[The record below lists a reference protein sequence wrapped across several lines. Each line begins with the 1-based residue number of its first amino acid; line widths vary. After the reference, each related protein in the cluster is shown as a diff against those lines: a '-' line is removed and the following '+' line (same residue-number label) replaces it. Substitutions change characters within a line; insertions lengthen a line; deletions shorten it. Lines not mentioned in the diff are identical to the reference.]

1 MTSETTEATKGGI
14 NLANLDVVAAT
25 EGVVYDLELLHPLTE
40 DPLGLFIQIKGT
52 YSAEFRKASRD
63 QTNEL
68 LLRDFE
74 SRRNAKKAKPP
85 TVEDGDRRSSKLLA
99 ANTVGWFQR
108 HPAPIG
114 GEPRDEPGLPFGET
128 RLMFSVAEAEKL
140 YASPGYDWVAKQV
153 DKGMGELAH
162 FMKS

>member
-1 MTSETTEATKGGI
+1 MTSETTEPTGGI
-14 NLANLDVVAAT
+14 DLANLDVVAAT
-25 EGVVYDLELLHPLTE
+25 EGVVYDLELLHPVSE
-40 DPLGLFIQIKGT
+40 EPLSLFIQIKGT

-85 TVEDGDRRSSKLLA
+85 TVEDGDRRSTKLLA

-108 HPAPIG
+108 HAATIG
-114 GEPRDEPGLPFGET
+114 AEPGTSP
-128 RLMFSVAEAEKL
+128 
-140 YASPGYDWVAKQV
+140 ASPSVKPA
-153 DKGMGELAH
+153 
-162 FMKS
+162 

>member
-1 MTSETTEATKGGI
+1 MTSETTEAGGI

-25 EGVVYDLELLHPLTE
+25 EGVVYDLELLHPVSE
-40 DPLGLFIQIKGT
+40 EPLSLFIQIKGT
-52 YSAEFRKASRD
+52 YSAEFRKISKD

-74 SRRNAKKAKPP
+74 SRRNAKKAKAP
-85 TVEDGDRRSSKLLA
+85 TAEDSDRRSTKLLA

-108 HPAPIG
+108 HAATIG
-114 GEPRDEPGLPFGET
+114 ADARDEPGLPFGET

-140 YASPGYDWVAKQV
+140 YAAPGYDWLAKQV
-153 DKGMGELAH
+153 DKAMGELAH
-162 FMKS
+162 FMKG